1 MDMCVRRITEQS
13 DSFEEN
19 IMNQAIDVLGIV
31 LTSGK
36 THLGTVRKYKAYTRG
51 SEEGSGAASRALV
64 CVSPRMFHS
73 VICE

>member
-1 MDMCVRRITEQS
+1 MCLRRITEQWNS
-13 DSFEEN
+13 LEEIGY

-36 THLGTVRKYKAYTRG
+36 THLQYVNTKLIPGEQRKV
-51 SEEGSGAASRALV
+51 AASRALV